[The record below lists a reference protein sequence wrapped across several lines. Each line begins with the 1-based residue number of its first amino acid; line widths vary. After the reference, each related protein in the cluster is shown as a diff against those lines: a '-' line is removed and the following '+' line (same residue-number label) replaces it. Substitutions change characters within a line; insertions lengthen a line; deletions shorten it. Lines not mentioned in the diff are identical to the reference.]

1 MGCCSACRWRGDYGR
16 TRWHG
21 RQADRGS
28 GALLLMLFAAAPVL
42 LVVAV
47 YGLCS
52 ARIALPDARA
62 LKVAAIIVLAA
73 RAAVAGYQA
82 IHVVFYTGAFSAELR
97 PLGWR
102 FLALEVVPSVAWAVV
117 LALTSIPTTAPAAP
131 HRCS

>member
-1 MGCCSACRWRGDYGR
+1 
-16 TRWHG
+16 
-21 RQADRGS
+21 
-28 GALLLMLFAAAPVL
+28 MLFAAAPVL

-97 PLGWR
+97 PLAWR